1 MSGCGAPTAPMTS
14 GDQPC
19 TPAAPCG
26 AEEASTTRRSRSGQM
41 SAISCA
47 TTKTTAVAVAG
58 YLSTDTGSIMFSRR

>member
-14 GDQPC
+14 GAQPC
-19 TPAAPCG
+19 IPAAPCG
-26 AEEASTTRRSRSGQM
+26 AEKASTTRRSRSGQR

-47 TTKTTAVAVAG
+47 TTMMTAVAAG